1 MEKKAIKSD
10 SNEDIKIISPADMFG
25 KNPVNRQEATKI
37 SRQSLKQ
44 VIHMEDNKKRIQNF

>member
-1 MEKKAIKSD
+1 MEKKTIKSD

-25 KNPVNRQEATKI
+25 KNPVNRQEASKI

-44 VIHMEDNKKRIQNF
+44 VIHMEDNKKRIQNI